1 MWDLIRLL
9 VNTTVFAATLRMA
22 TPLLFTAV
30 GGLFSERSGVVNI
43 GLEGMMLIGA
53 FTAVAVSYFT
63 GSPWIGVLG
72 ALAAGSL
79 MGFLHGVASIKY
91 RANQVVSGTAINIFA
106 GGLTVYLQ
114 RLIFKMAGVSEAVPR
129 IVDVELPIISRI
141 PWIGP
146 VIGRQNP
153 MVYLALLTVFAAHI
167 VIFKTVWGLR
177 LRSVGE
183 HPGAAD
189 SVGINVYKTR
199 YIAVTLSGALAGVGG
214 AYLSVAHLSRFV
226 EGMTA
231 GRGFIALAAM
241 IFGKWNPIGALGACL
256 FFGYAD
262 AMQMRLQEIGIPTQ
276 FVQMMPYVLT
286 MIALIGFIGRAVAPK
301 ASGQPYV
308 KEG

>member
-30 GGLFSERSGVVNI
+30 GGIFSERSGVVNI

-114 RLIFKMAGVSEAVPR
+114 RLIF
-129 IVDVELPIISRI
+129 
-141 PWIGP
+141 
-146 VIGRQNP
+146 
-153 MVYLALLTVFAAHI
+153 
-167 VIFKTVWGLR
+167 
-177 LRSVGE
+177 
-183 HPGAAD
+183 
-189 SVGINVYKTR
+189 
-199 YIAVTLSGALAGVGG
+199 
-214 AYLSVAHLSRFV
+214 
-226 EGMTA
+226 
-231 GRGFIALAAM
+231 
-241 IFGKWNPIGALGACL
+241 
-256 FFGYAD
+256 
-262 AMQMRLQEIGIPTQ
+262 
-276 FVQMMPYVLT
+276 
-286 MIALIGFIGRAVAPK
+286 
-301 ASGQPYV
+301 
-308 KEG
+308 